1 MNVASL
7 SDEELFSAFHKITT
21 ELCPE
26 NDHEKGIDG
35 LGTDVRYRVTHC
47 TIANGGKNITCA
59 HCSEHNFPD
68 FPSLAITE
76 RTISVLKISPAEK
89 NNLLFGLSAS
99 TAIIAALDR
108 IRIISL
114 RPDSHIY
121 KEIQDMIDLLGNIDH
136 VFFKTRIR
144 NMKDLIQ
151 MAEHI
156 FQAADQQERAK
167 REKNF
172 LEKFREEKIIV
183 TDFRKKVMENI
194 KQHVPNP

>member
-1 MNVASL
+1 MNVAQL
-7 SDEELFSAFHKITT
+7 SDEQLFSVFHEITT

-35 LGTDVRYRVTHC
+35 LGTDVRHRVTHC
-47 TIANGGKNITCA
+47 TIAGGGKNITCA
-59 HCSEHNFPD
+59 HCSEHNFPN
-68 FPSLAITE
+68 FPALAITE

-108 IRIISL
+108 IRIVSL
-114 RPDSHIY
+114 RKDSSAH
-121 KEIQDMIDLLGNIDH
+121 KEIQDMIDLLSKIDH
-136 VFFKTRIR
+136 DFFKIRIE
-144 NMKDLIQ
+144 NMKNLIQ

-156 FQAADQQERAK
+156 FQTADKQERVK

-172 LEKFREEKIIV
+172 LEKFREEKVIV
-183 TDFRKKVMENI
+183 TDFRKKVMAKI
-194 KQHVPNP
+194 KQHVPNS